1 MNVFISYSSK
11 EYDKASA
18 LRQVLVANSI
28 ECWMAPQSIPF
39 GGDYGQEIPKAIKS
53 CDIFLLLLSES
64 AQTSK
69 WVPKEL
75 DNAINEGK
83 IIIPF
88 HADESNLND
97 AFNFMLSNVQRIEA
111 FNRLSDAYK
120 QLIVYIK
127 SIEGETDFSNVV
139 VNDYTEG
146 KRIICPISF
155 NTMPGKSYIAA
166 KETNPEL
173 PYRSGPITINH
184 EESYWVLTTVNNMCP
199 DENSIAE
206 NVRLSMAIKKVSD
219 NETLIES
226 VITCPNAVP
235 KVTRQSIHFHCDTP
249 FELEYYEKSGYMY
262 SEYYGLHGSKGML
275 LSDDIMT
282 EKGAVL
288 GFWEVD
294 GKIPGGIHNSVTV
307 SIKVRVLRKLQS
319 HVDERNEAAS
329 EQSNTIR
336 QNTMSVE
343 DRKEVGN
350 LKAALSGGNM
360 DKRLAGTSLSGVYL
374 GHSGFL
380 IESKSATMIF
390 DWSEGKLPEIDTNKP
405 LYVFISHVHADHFN
419 PKVFEIADAHPHAEI
434 FLGYDNEV
442 SEINNML
449 ETQPDKVKDNLSR
462 FDGKQRLYSDDEK
475 MLVSTLASTDLGVAF
490 IVEIDG
496 KTIYHARDL
505 FLMQMMDK
513 RKYIQMSTAAL
524 MNSSGV
530 YMGSYDDYL
539 IDSQREFEEY
549 TEPLR

>member
-184 EESYWVLTTVNNMCP
+184 
-199 DENSIAE
+199 
-206 NVRLSMAIKKVSD
+206 
-219 NETLIES
+219 
-226 VITCPNAVP
+226 
-235 KVTRQSIHFHCDTP
+235 
-249 FELEYYEKSGYMY
+249 
-262 SEYYGLHGSKGML
+262 
-275 LSDDIMT
+275 DD
-282 EKGAVL
+282 
-288 GFWEVD
+288 F
-294 GKIPGGIHNSVTV
+294 
-307 SIKVRVLRKLQS
+307 
-319 HVDERNEAAS
+319 
-329 EQSNTIR
+329 
-336 QNTMSVE
+336 
-343 DRKEVGN
+343 
-350 LKAALSGGNM
+350 
-360 DKRLAGTSLSGVYL
+360 
-374 GHSGFL
+374 
-380 IESKSATMIF
+380 
-390 DWSEGKLPEIDTNKP
+390 
-405 LYVFISHVHADHFN
+405 
-419 PKVFEIADAHPHAEI
+419 
-434 FLGYDNEV
+434 
-442 SEINNML
+442 
-449 ETQPDKVKDNLSR
+449 
-462 FDGKQRLYSDDEK
+462 
-475 MLVSTLASTDLGVAF
+475 
-490 IVEIDG
+490 
-496 KTIYHARDL
+496 
-505 FLMQMMDK
+505 
-513 RKYIQMSTAAL
+513 
-524 MNSSGV
+524 
-530 YMGSYDDYL
+530 
-539 IDSQREFEEY
+539 
-549 TEPLR
+549 